1 MQPRPQAVLR
11 VVDDGETCEMRV
23 TYRHG
28 APMRLVTELA
38 HDVMEHVCELA
49 GGGSPGDGGD
59 DGGGEDLAAPGAT
72 SPAVH

>member
-1 MQPRPQAVLR
+1 MQQKPQAVLL
-11 VVDDGETCEMRV
+11 VIDDGESCELRV
-23 TYRHG
+23 TYRRG

-49 GGGSPGDGGD
+49 GDPGGDGGG

>member
-1 MQPRPQAVLR
+1 MQPKPQAILLVI
-11 VVDDGETCEMRV
+11 DDGESCEVRV

-28 APMRLVTELA
+28 GPMRLVTELA

-49 GGGSPGDGGD
+49 GGPGDDGGD